1 MNCDSPLALT
11 REQIRRVDQVAIK
24 EFGIP
29 GLLLMENAGRGIA
42 EVMLRDALA
51 GRVVIACGKG
61 NNAGDGLVL
70 ARQLNARSVDTL
82 VLLFSPPDSFRG
94 DAAAN
99 WEIHAALKL
108 PTVDL
113 SKINSVAE
121 IEPHLADAAWVVDA
135 LLGTGAK
142 GPPAAPLNFAIE
154 ALNACSSR
162 RLAIDLPSGL
172 DCDTGEPAEPTFRA
186 QLTCTLVAP
195 KVGFSMSAARPFLGR
210 VEVINLGI
218 PREIIQRAL
227 QPQTP

>member
-1 MNCDSPLALT
+1 MRCEQPPALT
-11 REQIRRVDQVAIK
+11 RDQIRRVDKIAIE

-29 GLLLMENAGRGIA
+29 GLILMENAGRGIA
-42 EVMLRDALA
+42 EVMLREGVS

-70 ARQLNARSVDTL
+70 ARQLNARGVDTL
-82 VLLFSPPDSFRG
+82 VLLFSPAASFQG

-99 WEIHAALKL
+99 WRMHEKL
-108 PTVDL
+108 NLPAVDL
-113 SKINSVAE
+113 SNVASPAE
-121 IEPHLADAAWVVDA
+121 VDPHLAAAAWVVDA

-142 GPPAAPLNFAIE
+142 GAPSTPLSYAIE
-154 ALNACSSR
+154 ALNRSAAR

-186 QLTCTLVAP
+186 YLTCTLVAS
-195 KVGFSMSAARPFLGR
+195 KIGFDAPAAKPFLGR

-218 PREIIQRAL
+218 PRELIQRAM
-227 QPQTP
+227 